1 MIEYGTISDV
11 AVALETVEYDRLR
24 VTLLILATIFFVAAC
39 VLKLLS
45 DSLHRKLETL
55 EREHGR
61 LKPCPFCGSI
71 PDVKNGSFLCKKCKL
86 TMVIPFRKYKSVD
99 DMLDQTWN
107 KRWEDGK

>member
-11 AVALETVEYDRLR
+11 AVSLEIIENTRLR
-24 VTLLILATIFFVAAC
+24 VVLLIFATALFVAAC
-39 VLKLLS
+39 ILKLLS

-71 PDVKNGSFLCKKCKL
+71 PDVRNGSFLCKKCKT
-86 TMVIPFRKYKSVD
+86 TMYIPFRHYKSVD
-99 DMLDQTWN
+99 DMVDQTWN
-107 KRWEDGK
+107 RRWKD

>member
-11 AVALETVEYDRLR
+11 AVSLEIIENTRLR
-24 VTLLILATIFFVAAC
+24 VVLVIVATILFVSAC
-39 VLKLLS
+39 ILKLLA

-71 PDVKNGSFLCKKCKL
+71 PDVRNGSFLCKKCKL
-86 TMVIPFRKYKSVD
+86 TMVIPFRHYKSVD
-99 DMLDQTWN
+99 DMVSQTWN
-107 KRWEDGK
+107 RRIDL